1 MLSKCKKMN
10 ITVDESVSMGE
21 VLKCE
26 KVKLTINKKVPCVT
40 IELSNG
46 IQVITTLESKNQI
59 QLKTTASQAISMEY
73 PKDEGTYDPNN
84 EEDEAS
90 KVIAIPE
97 TFIS

>member
-1 MLSKCKKMN
+1 
-10 ITVDESVSMGE
+10 
-21 VLKCE
+21 
-26 KVKLTINKKVPCVT
+26 
-40 IELSNG
+40 
-46 IQVITTLESKNQI
+46 
-59 QLKTTASQAISMEY
+59 MEY